1 MPSKTLQAACA
12 ATAIAIGAAVLVA
25 QQPAQ
30 QQQQQQQGQPA
41 GGQQAGGRGGRGNS
55 VQIKEGEE
63 CPAGMTMT
71 RPGTCQTPQFPP
83 PSIVDYRPRNTLV
96 TPAHATQKA
105 KFPVI
110 DYHGHA
116 AGRLGTPEGIAG
128 LIAALDELNVRLFV
142 AADNVSGA
150 NLERVMKA
158 LGASPHKE
166 RVRVLTGIN
175 LSNVGPGW
183 AEKAIAQLEA
193 DLKAGAVGVGE
204 ISKAFGLRTRKADG
218 ALLKIDDPD
227 LDPVWDACAR
237 LNIPVF
243 IHTAEPQEFFE
254 PIDFKNER
262 WLELSLFGD
271 RRYPPDQFPRFEEL
285 IAQRDRLFKKHPKT
299 RFVMAHL
306 GWHGND
312 LARLSKLLD
321 EMPNVYTEMGA
332 VLYDI
337 GRQPR
342 GAHDFLVKYQDRV
355 MFGKDAF
362 EPSEYPTYWR
372 VLETKDEYFDYYRD
386 YHAFW
391 KMYGVDLPDEVLK
404 KIYFQNALK
413 ITPGLPQTGWPR

>member
-1 MPSKTLQAACA
+1 MRIRLIQAGV
-12 ATAIAIGAAVLVA
+12 IALAVGIGAAAMV
-25 QQPAQ
+25 AQ
-30 QQQQQQQGQPA
+30 QQQQQGGQTA
-41 GGQQAGGRGGRGNS
+41 GGQQQAGRGGRGGRGTQ
-55 VQIKEGEE
+55 VQPGQD
-63 CPAGMTMT
+63 CPPGMTMT
-71 RPGTCQTPQFPP
+71 RPGNCQAPEFPP
-83 PSIVDYRPRNTLV
+83 PSILDYRPRNTLV
-96 TPAHATQKA
+96 TPAHPTQKA

-116 AGRLGTPEGIAG
+116 GGRLNSIEGLNG
-128 LIAALDELNVRLFV
+128 LMAALDELNVRLFV
-142 AADNVSGA
+142 AADGISGA
-150 NLERVMKA
+150 NLDRVVKLVA
-158 LGASPHKE
+158 GSPYKD
-166 RVRVLTGIN
+166 RVRPLTTIN
-175 LSNVGPGW
+175 FSNVGPGW

-204 ISKAFGLRTRKADG
+204 ISKSFGLRTRKPDG
-218 ALLKIDDPD
+218 SLLKIDDPA
-227 LDPVWDACAR
+227 LDPVWEACGR

-262 WLELSLFGD
+262 WLELSLFND

-285 IAQRDRLFKKHPKT
+285 VAQRDRVFKKHPKT
-299 RFVMAHL
+299 RFVAAHL

-312 LARLSKLLD
+312 LARLGKMLD
-321 EMPNVYTEMGA
+321 AMPNVYTEIGA

-355 MFGKDAF
+355 LFGKDAF

-372 VLETKDEYFDYYRD
+372 VLETSDEYFDYYRD

-391 KMYGVDLPDEVLK
+391 KMYGVELPDAVLK
-404 KIYFQNALK
+404 KLYYQNALR
-413 ITPGLPQTGWPR
+413 ITPGLPQTGWPK